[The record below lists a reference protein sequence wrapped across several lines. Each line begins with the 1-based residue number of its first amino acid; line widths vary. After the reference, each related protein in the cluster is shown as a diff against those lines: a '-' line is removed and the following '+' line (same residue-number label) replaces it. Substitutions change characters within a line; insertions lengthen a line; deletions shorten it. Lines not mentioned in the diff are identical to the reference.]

1 MPYSPQTNAC
11 LIKEIKIK
19 QELLPVYV
27 YQRHFIPNFAT
38 SDTLQLKL
46 YYNKSYCKY
55 LKLQEDI
62 CQHLSANTRNF
73 FIKTSLL
80 PKIKIFTI
88 LRFIIPD
95 AKQRTSARKQSNMLE
110 PQEVEITK
118 GTDASSET
126 FKYTERF
133 FKYTASKK
141 FSSFQMSFS
150 SGAVQKK
157 DLFIRNNPRAQCH
170 SG

>member
-1 MPYSPQTNAC
+1 MS
-11 LIKEIKIK
+11 I
-19 QELLPVYV
+19 YV
-27 YQRHFIPNFAT
+27 YQRLFIQNFAI
-38 SDTLQLKL
+38 SDRLQVKL
-46 YYNKSYCKY
+46 YYNKLYCKY
-55 LKLQEDI
+55 LKLQEEI
-62 CQHLSANTRNF
+62 CQHVNANTRNF

-80 PKIKIFTI
+80 PKIQIFTI
-88 LRFIIPD
+88 LRFIIQD
-95 AKQRTSARKQSNMLE
+95 AKQRISARKQSNMFEL
-110 PQEVEITK
+110 QEVEITK

-126 FKYTERF
+126 FKYTKRF

-170 SG
+170 SR